1 MKFVNS
7 FEAKFCYLLW
17 GIFSLEIRGE
27 DRLFGAKNKSSY
39 VHHHSNMK
47 NTSVVDDKL
56 VQLLK
61 DISESLKETDFSA
74 KSLTEDLSKISTDDL
89 QSIIIEQERRI
100 ALLENTVQEKCEGAA
115 SSYKYSD
122 EQFRKLETRI
132 LNLEFLLEETA
143 DSKSILNKRK
153 PRNFIGSYSNRVL
166 SGDRDQY
173 MNVAFDAYRNEPFY
187 RPQSYIN
194 YDGTNVNIG
203 RGLNPHTGIF
213 VAPLPGIYLFSFHA
227 LTKDGQPSYVKLNH
241 NGRNVAGSYRRHEV
255 EMPEGMPDYKDRLE
269 NSKAEGMLSQTVL
282 LNLEKGD
289 EVGVFAYHGNIRDG
303 GWHYTHFV
311 GVRIH

>member
-1 MKFVNS
+1 MESSVTLYAERKKKKRNISRISGKIFYIDVS
-7 FEAKFCYLLW
+7 LTRAFEL
-17 GIFSLEIRGE
+17 G
-27 DRLFGAKNKSSY
+27 
-39 VHHHSNMK
+39 
-47 NTSVVDDKL
+47 TS
-56 VQLLK
+56 
-61 DISESLKETDFSA
+61 E
-74 KSLTEDLSKISTDDL
+74 TEDLSKISTDDL

-194 YDGTNVNIG
+194 YD
-203 RGLNPHTGIF
+203 
-213 VAPLPGIYLFSFHA
+213 APLPGIYLFSFHA